1 MKSVAVIGY
10 TGKGLFN
17 TPTKIES
24 VKDLHTNFG
33 KKSNLTT
40 VGEQLLFGDYSPVIV
55 RVKEDVPTASAYLL
69 DEDDTIC
76 ITIEADSPGASGNAT
91 IVEVTREGDTF
102 SLLVMNNGEMVE
114 FWGNLKPNEAE
125 DIINLASKWIV
136 VSVKTSAFPVACKVE
151 LHLSYKKRAFE
162 GFSDPK
168 PILDAVK
175 ATEDSGI
182 EFISLPDCN
191 SANVINKVLEYLE
204 EERPDVMLAI
214 DPPWEG
220 DLLQTYKW
228 CKSLIA
234 SEQGFVF
241 WPWMNY
247 EKKSVP
253 PSGPVLTA
261 IMGWPFVWK
270 SVRTKLAGVSD
281 SAFSI
286 HHDELVYLSKQEHF
300 INLATKKNDSL
311 ILDSK
316 ILTLSGSK
324 LADRRLIGY
333 VKGKISKLGKELL
346 SAYNPISNNFRNN
359 FIECSEYILH
369 PIKDDQGIN
378 NYVIHVNEFCKP
390 EEFEVDIELTIKD
403 SVEIVNIC
411 FKFTK

>member
-1 MKSVAVIGY
+1 MRSAAIIGY

-17 TPTKIES
+17 TPTKIDN

-33 KKSNLTT
+33 KKSNSIT
-40 VGEQLLFGDYSPVIV
+40 VAEQLLFGDYNPVVV
-55 RVKEDVPTASAYLL
+55 RV
-69 DEDDTIC
+69 EDDTLTAVAYLADDDGTIC
-76 ITIEADSPGASGNAT
+76 MTIHADSPGASGNST
-91 IVEVTREGDTF
+91 IIEITREAGSF

-114 FWGNLKPNEAE
+114 FWGNLKPNDAE

-136 VSVKTSAFPVACKVE
+136 VSVKKPTLPTICKVE
-151 LHLSYKKRAFE
+151 LRTPYTRKIASTIDATAILNAIKSTE
-162 GFSDPK
+162 GSD
-168 PILDAVK
+168 
-175 ATEDSGI
+175 I
-182 EFISLPDCN
+182 EFIALPDCD
-191 SANVINKVLEYLE
+191 SAGIINGVLQYLE
-204 EERPDVMLAI
+204 EERPDVILAI

-228 CKSLIA
+228 CKELIP
-234 SEQGFVF
+234 SDQGIVF

-247 EKKSVP
+247 ERKSVP

-261 IMGWPFVWK
+261 ILSWPFVWK
-270 SVRTKLAGVSD
+270 PVRTKLAGVSD

-300 INLATKKNDSL
+300 INIATKKNDSL
-311 ILDSK
+311 ILESK
-316 ILTLSGSK
+316 ILTLGGSK
-324 LADRRLIGY
+324 LADRRLIGH
-333 VKGKISKLGKELL
+333 VKNKISKLGMELL
-346 SAYNPISNNFRNN
+346 SAHNPISNNFRNN
-359 FIECSEYILH
+359 FIECSEYILQ

-378 NYVIHVNEFCKP
+378 NYVIRVNEFCKP